1 MIIIIMNNND
11 DNDTRYSDLRKYG
24 SGVHSDFEV
33 QNFEPSS
40 LSPKDNNDDDYILPI
55 LL

>member
-1 MIIIIMNNND
+1 MIIMIKINND
-11 DNDTRYSDLRKYG
+11 DNDTRYSDLCKYG

-33 QNFEPSS
+33 QNFKPSS
-40 LSPKDNNDDDYILPI
+40 LSPKDNNDDDYIMPI